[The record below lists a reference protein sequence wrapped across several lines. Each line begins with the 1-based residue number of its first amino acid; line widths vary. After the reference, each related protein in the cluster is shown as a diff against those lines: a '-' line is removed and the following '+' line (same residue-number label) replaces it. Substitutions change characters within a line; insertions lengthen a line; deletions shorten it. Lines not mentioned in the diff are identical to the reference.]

1 MELLIRKEAD
11 LIVPGDPRPGYI
23 ERIEKACTGE
33 SPKGMAKWPRDQ
45 GNGFIAIAF
54 GVIT

>member
-11 LIVPGDPRPGYI
+11 LKASGGSQPVSI

-33 SPKGMAKWPRDQ
+33 SPKCMAK
-45 GNGFIAIAF
+45 
-54 GVIT
+54 